1 MSNTGDSHVEPQRQQ
16 RPSLREEHKLVTRA
30 RIRRSARLC
39 FSRDG
44 IKDVSLEMIAQDAGI
59 GRTTLYQYYPT
70 KSDLLLD
77 LMEQSL
83 KAADRVYQKLTQIE
97 VLDVPSV
104 QRWLTGYLAETVDH
118 ASSVDMFQ
126 YEIENDHRVRQMMR
140 NHWVRTTA
148 LLGRRF
154 AMFNLTGLSGT
165 ELTRRQYQAER
176 FIGEIEQFCGAA
188 RLPEYH
194 LDPAEV
200 IDLLAEKIVTC
211 LR

>member
-1 MSNTGDSHVEPQRQQ
+1 MSSSGDSHIEAQPKH

-44 IKDVSLEMIAQDAGI
+44 IKDVSLEMIALDAGI

-97 VLDVPSV
+97 VLDKPSV
-104 QRWLTGYLAETVDH
+104 QRWLTGYLAETRDH
-118 ASSVDMFQ
+118 SSSVDMFQ
-126 YEIENDHRVRQMMR
+126 YEIENDHRVRQMLR

-154 AMFNLTGLSGT
+154 PMFDLAGLAGP
-165 ELTRRQYQAER
+165 ELVRRQYQAER
-176 FIGEIEQFCGAA
+176 FIGEIERFCGAA
-188 RLPEYH
+188 RLPDYH

-200 IDLLAEKIVTC
+200 IDLLAEMIVAR
-211 LR
+211 LA